1 MYFLQVGLVTAEDE
15 DKKPFCGGSII
26 TKSHILTAAHCTF
39 NDDVGKVKDP
49 FAIKVGGPAI
59 IQCNDRIGLVRI
71 ILNNSSVVFFSKH
84 FVIFRL
90 LSI

>member
-1 MYFLQVGLVTAEDE
+1 MYFLQVGLVTAEVV
-15 DKKPFCGGSII
+15 DKTPFCGGSII
-26 TKSHILTAAHCTF
+26 TIRHILTAAHCTF
-39 NDDVGKVKDP
+39 NDAVGEVKEP
-49 FAIKVGGPAI
+49 ATIQVGGPAI